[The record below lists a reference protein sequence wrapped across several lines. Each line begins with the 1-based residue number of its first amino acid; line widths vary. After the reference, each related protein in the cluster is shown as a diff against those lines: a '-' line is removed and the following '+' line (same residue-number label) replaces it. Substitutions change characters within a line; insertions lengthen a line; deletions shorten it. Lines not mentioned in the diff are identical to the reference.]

1 MKSMLKLILL
11 FLLAYQ
17 RSSTHELVEELTD
30 INFNETITNQPV
42 SAVLFYASKDCEMC
56 SQMVKR
62 FTTAASRL
70 VEFEQPIGFYKI
82 DCLDEGKDTCDEQ
95 MVIDPPTIEIYRHG
109 EYANE
114 VKRIQLQQM
123 IEIIKKVARMG
134 SIRVDTLQELDDLL
148 NMNLYVVLGLFEDDS
163 DLRKVYLRVSDKMMD
178 RYLFLDTSSKE
189 LLDHFQLKDDIIIL
203 RIPELKNDFEDRK
216 DVYKGSPDTKQLKQF
231 VEKKYHGLVAIHH
244 KNNKHLFKPPMV
256 LIYCHHSDDGALI
269 FWRNQIY
276 PVATK
281 FSQNVTFVVSNL
293 TQELKGYGYDILTDH
308 VAVVAKDTVGQKFVM
323 DDEFNYET
331 FEEFVTNFL
340 EKKLVPFLKSQ
351 PIPENSGRL
360 VKEIVGK
367 SFRDL
372 VLNSGRDTFI
382 GLYAAWSPH
391 CQSLEEQYD
400 QLAKKLADED
410 IDIVRMNV
418 NENDVPLPYHV
429 IEYPTAYF
437 APKSNKSHPILY
449 DGEKKLDTVIR
460 FIARH
465 ATEELKG
472 WDRLGNKKKLKTSSK
487 TEL

>member
-163 DLRKVYLRVSDKMMD
+163 DLRKVYL
-178 RYLFLDTSSKE
+178 
-189 LLDHFQLKDDIIIL
+189 
-203 RIPELKNDFEDRK
+203 
-216 DVYKGSPDTKQLKQF
+216 
-231 VEKKYHGLVAIHH
+231 
-244 KNNKHLFKPPMV
+244 
-256 LIYCHHSDDGALI
+256 
-269 FWRNQIY
+269 
-276 PVATK
+276 
-281 FSQNVTFVVSNL
+281 SN
-293 TQELKGYGYDILTDH
+293 I
-308 VAVVAKDTVGQKFVM
+308 
-323 DDEFNYET
+323 
-331 FEEFVTNFL
+331 
-340 EKKLVPFLKSQ
+340 
-351 PIPENSGRL
+351 
-360 VKEIVGK
+360 
-367 SFRDL
+367 
-372 VLNSGRDTFI
+372 
-382 GLYAAWSPH
+382 
-391 CQSLEEQYD
+391 
-400 QLAKKLADED
+400 
-410 IDIVRMNV
+410 
-418 NENDVPLPYHV
+418 
-429 IEYPTAYF
+429 
-437 APKSNKSHPILY
+437 
-449 DGEKKLDTVIR
+449 
-460 FIARH
+460 
-465 ATEELKG
+465 
-472 WDRLGNKKKLKTSSK
+472 
-487 TEL
+487 